1 MFFLIQ
7 FSVVEDRDAETP
19 AEIQLRAALHTC
31 ISRRLQSWQ
40 CVCLWVRPAQ
50 ECRQE
55 LEAILRKRGIWRSS
69 E

>member
-7 FSVVEDRDAETP
+7 FSVIEDRDAETP
-19 AEIQLRAALHTC
+19 AEIQLRAALHAC
-31 ISRRLQSWQ
+31 ITGRLQSWQ
-40 CVCLWVRPAQ
+40 CVCLRFRPAQ
-50 ECRQE
+50 GRCQE